1 MNHDTAA
8 KPHHAP
14 AHAIPARDRVIV
26 ALDVPDRPRL
36 EQLLDRLDGR
46 PSFYKVGLELFIAE
60 GERAVEAVQK
70 RNGRI
75 FLDLKLHDIPETV
88 GRAVASASRIGAE
101 LLTVHTSGG
110 FEMLSRAAEAAG
122 KSPSPATRLKILGV
136 TVLTSL
142 LEGDLR
148 AEGIEA
154 TIPEMVR
161 ARARIAARAGIA
173 GLVCSPHEIEPAR
186 AAAPG
191 LFIVVPGIRPAEGA
205 GSAPGDQ
212 KRVATARQAIENGAD
227 YLVVGRPVRDAADPA
242 QAFDA
247 LVAEVQ
253 AAV

>member
-1 MNHDTAA
+1 MSNDTAA

-122 KSPSPATRLKILGV
+122 PGLKILGV